1 MINSTYACENPA
13 LLNGLLKTEM
23 GFRGYVQSDWQATM
37 STLAAAEGLDMS
49 MPGDVSP
56 LLSLR
61 SAGST
66 LLCLC
71 LDVPFHLYSTRA
83 LLSIRSAF
91 VFIFGLGLGLEFGSL
106 LDLMHMSAD
115 TLHYTAHFQLR
126 RLLLRR
132 QPHCICPERDD
143 RLRTL
148 GRYGRPGHGGH
159 VPPRTRQARLPGGG
173 VR

>member
-61 SAGST
+61 SAGFTS
-66 LLCLC
+66 LCLC
-71 LDVPFHLYSTRA
+71 LDVPFHL
-83 LLSIRSAF
+83 
-91 VFIFGLGLGLEFGSL
+91 
-106 LDLMHMSAD
+106 
-115 TLHYTAHFQLR
+115 HF
-126 RLLLRR
+126 
-132 QPHCICPERDD
+132 
-143 RLRTL
+143 
-148 GRYGRPGHGGH
+148 
-159 VPPRTRQARLPGGG
+159 A
-173 VR
+173 